1 MKKKIIK
8 PEDIDTNEKVET
20 TMEAEPTNTEETT
33 QDANLVEA
41 EETEKVLGIEALVE
55 NDPIAEEETEK
66 VEEAT
71 TQIIPSVTWIDKEIP
86 KWGSISYKQERERWK
101 IFASAKLSKLAAI
114 KENQAKIEKNLQDKK
129 FMSQFDKQWK
139 WFFYLLAQWSLTVWS
154 CKLDGK
160 THTISNQFM
169 TEDGKLARQLYASKL
184 VKLVE

>member
-71 TQIIPSVTWIDKEIP
+71 TQIIPSVT
-86 KWGSISYKQERERWK
+86 
-101 IFASAKLSKLAAI
+101 
-114 KENQAKIEKNLQDKK
+114 
-129 FMSQFDKQWK
+129 
-139 WFFYLLAQWSLTVWS
+139 
-154 CKLDGK
+154 
-160 THTISNQFM
+160 
-169 TEDGKLARQLYASKL
+169 
-184 VKLVE
+184 